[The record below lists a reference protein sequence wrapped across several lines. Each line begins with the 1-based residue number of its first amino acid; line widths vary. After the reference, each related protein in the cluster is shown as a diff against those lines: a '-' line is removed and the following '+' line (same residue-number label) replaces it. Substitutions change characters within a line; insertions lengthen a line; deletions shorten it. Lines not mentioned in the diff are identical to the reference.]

1 MQNTNFENFG
11 LSESEQLQNRFT
23 RYLRTSV
30 KRTKARYLQQLAN
43 ERPSIPFA
51 DMPESFDPNDI
62 SDPHPAALAC
72 SYFSWQSILDD
83 LNDQRLRAALL
94 ELSSDEIVLLFLHVI
109 LGYHFKEVAVLLK
122 ISDHEVEG
130 KLFTLIRKLRRHLHK
145 E

>member
-1 MQNTNFENFG
+1 MQNTNFRNFG
-11 LSESEQLQNRFT
+11 LSQSEQLQNRFT
-23 RYLRTSV
+23 HYLQTSV
-30 KRTKARYLQQLAN
+30 QRTRARYLQQLAD
-43 ERPSIPFA
+43 EKPSIPFA
-51 DMPESFDPNDI
+51 DMPDDFDPNGI
-62 SDPHPAALAC
+62 PDPHPSALVY
-72 SYFSWQSILDD
+72 SHFSWQAILDD
-83 LNDQRLRAALL
+83 LNDQRLRNALL

>member
-1 MQNTNFENFG
+1 MQNTSFRNFG

-23 RYLRTSV
+23 HYLQTSVLRTRVRYLR
-30 KRTKARYLQQLAN
+30 QLAN
-43 ERPSIPFA
+43 ECLSIPFA
-51 DMPESFDPNDI
+51 DMPEDFDPNCIPD
-62 SDPHPAALAC
+62 SCPAALVC
-72 SYFSWQSILDD
+72 PHYSWQSILDD
-83 LNDQRLRAALL
+83 LSNQRLRTALL

-109 LGYHFKEVAVLLK
+109 LGYHFKEVALLLG